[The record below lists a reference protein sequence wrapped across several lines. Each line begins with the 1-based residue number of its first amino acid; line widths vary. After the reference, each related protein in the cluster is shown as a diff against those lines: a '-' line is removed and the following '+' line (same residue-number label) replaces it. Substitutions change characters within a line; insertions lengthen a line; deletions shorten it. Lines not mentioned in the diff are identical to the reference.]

1 MSTPPAPRVAAD
13 RARAAASL
21 PAVATP
27 LLGREEDVATA
38 ERLLADPDVRLL
50 TLTGPGGIGK
60 TRLALELAHRRDG
73 RFVALAAVD
82 DPERVLS
89 AIAQAVGAVE
99 GEGQSPLE
107 ALAALL
113 AGGEHLLVIDNFEQ
127 VLAAAPDLARLLA
140 ATPGTKLVVTSRAAL
155 RITGE
160 HELAVAPLAPEPAA
174 DLFVR
179 RARALNPRLEL
190 GDAEGERIERICE
203 RLDGLPLA
211 IELAAAR
218 SKLLGPAAILDRLER
233 RLDLLSSGPRDAP
246 ERQQTLRATIDW
258 SYDLLDQT
266 AQALFARLGVFAG
279 GWTLESAEAVC
290 GPDALDGLATLV
302 DQSLVAPGGGRFSM
316 LETVREY
323 ALERLT
329 ADGELDAARSA
340 HAEAFAAFA
349 EVAGRGLHTRDVGAW
364 LDRVHADHENIRTA
378 IGCAAAAGD
387 APTALRLCAI
397 WRYWVTRGNLTEGRA
412 LMAEA
417 LAAGDAPPDLRRD
430 ALDGAGVLAGEQ
442 GDFAAAR
449 AQFEAMLALAREH
462 GTPARVA
469 RAYSNLGNLALYE
482 GETDEAIR
490 LYEESTAL
498 WRGTDDDRGLS
509 VITQNLGIAHS
520 GAGNHERAVEL
531 LEESVVLARRA
542 GDPAHVSSALRSLGR
557 ASLAGGADGLAI
569 VKEALELSWEVRDR
583 PGIVE
588 CLETVA
594 TVVEPESG
602 AELIGAAEAIREAA
616 GAARQPDEEA
626 WVAEAMTTL
635 RAALGEAALAA
646 AVQRGRNLTL
656 TAAVTRAIEM

>member
-1 MSTPPAPRVAAD
+1 MT
-13 RARAAASL
+13 
-21 PAVATP
+21 
-27 LLGREEDVATA
+27 
-38 ERLLADPDVRLL
+38 
-50 TLTGPGGIGK
+50 
-60 TRLALELAHRRDG
+60 HRR
-73 RFVALAAVD
+73 
-82 DPERVLS
+82 
-89 AIAQAVGAVE
+89 
-99 GEGQSPLE
+99 
-107 ALAALL
+107 
-113 AGGEHLLVIDNFEQ
+113 
-127 VLAAAPDLARLLA
+127 
-140 ATPGTKLVVTSRAAL
+140 T
-155 RITGE
+155 
-160 HELAVAPLAPEPAA
+160 
-174 DLFVR
+174 
-179 RARALNPRLEL
+179 
-190 GDAEGERIERICE
+190 
-203 RLDGLPLA
+203 
-211 IELAAAR
+211 
-218 SKLLGPAAILDRLER
+218 
-233 RLDLLSSGPRDAP
+233 
-246 ERQQTLRATIDW
+246 
-258 SYDLLDQT
+258 
-266 AQALFARLGVFAG
+266 
-279 GWTLESAEAVC
+279 
-290 GPDALDGLATLV
+290 
-302 DQSLVAPGGGRFSM
+302 
-316 LETVREY
+316 
-323 ALERLT
+323 
-329 ADGELDAARSA
+329 
-340 HAEAFAAFA
+340 
-349 EVAGRGLHTRDVGAW
+349 
-364 LDRVHADHENIRTA
+364 
-378 IGCAAAAGD
+378 
-387 APTALRLCAI
+387 
-397 WRYWVTRGNLTEGRA
+397 
-412 LMAEA
+412 
-417 LAAGDAPPDLRRD
+417 LRRD

-557 ASLAGGADGLAI
+557 ASLAARRGRLAI

-656 TAAVTRAIEM
+656 TAAVTRADSRRHAVSGLPLAAHVMPLSIQRRTGTGRKASSRREVDSARLAAIRTISIRPPAAAKVRARRTRRPARRRRARRRRSPRPRPSRGRRRRGRGGARGPCAGAARGR